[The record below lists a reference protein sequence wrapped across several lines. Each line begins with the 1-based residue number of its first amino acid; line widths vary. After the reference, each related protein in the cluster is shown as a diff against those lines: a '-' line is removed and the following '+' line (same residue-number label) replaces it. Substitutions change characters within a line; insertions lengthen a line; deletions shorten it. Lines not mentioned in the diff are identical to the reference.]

1 MRPVFG
7 TVLLVAVV
15 SGAAAAQQTPP
26 VRRLGR
32 VVATSSEPLA
42 SVSQVRALP
51 GGRLIVNDNTG
62 RRVLM
67 FDSTLKL
74 LTVIADS
81 TSATANAYS
90 SRIGG
95 LIAYRGD
102 STLFADPATL
112 SMLVIDPNGR
122 LARTM
127 AVPQPDYVQNLIGGP
142 FGTLGFD
149 ARGRLVLRSASNRQL
164 MDAAF
169 RASPDSAVLA
179 RVDLTT
185 RAVDTVA
192 KFMIPK
198 VTLQSHDREA
208 TTGWTI
214 VIALVNP
221 LPLTDDWALL
231 SDGTIAIVRG
241 REYRVD
247 LVDEND
253 KITPGPR
260 VPFEWQRVADTERGT
275 IIDST
280 RIEMEKLRA
289 AQLAKN
295 AAAAATGPASATP
308 TTGANGRQLTQAD
321 GSARPAPTSSG
332 PVLMPLEFVPPE
344 DLPDYRPAFRQG
356 AALGDA
362 EGRLWIRTTKFVNGG
377 AVYDVVDRKGYLVDR
392 IQVPTGRV
400 IAGFGP
406 GGVVYLGVRDGD
418 ITRLERATLH

>member
-1 MRPVFG
+1 MRRAFHAI
-7 TVLLVAVV
+7 VL
-15 SGAAAAQQTPP
+15 AAFLGGDIAAQQPP
-26 VRRLGR
+26 SARALGR
-32 VVATSSEPLA
+32 VVATASEPLA

-74 LTVIADS
+74 LAVIADS

-112 SMLVIDPNGR
+112 SMLVIDPNGK

-127 AVPQPDYVQNLIGGP
+127 AVPLPDYVQNLIGGP
-142 FGTLGFD
+142 FGTPGFD
-149 ARGRLVLRSASNRQL
+149 ARGRLVLRSATNRQL

-169 RASPDSAVLA
+169 KAPPDSAVLA
-179 RVDLTT
+179 RVNLTT

-198 VTLQSHDREA
+198 VTLHSYDRES

-214 VIALVNP
+214 VVALVNP

-231 SDGTIAIVRG
+231 ADGTIAIVRG

-247 LVDEND
+247 FVDEND
-253 KITPGPR
+253 KVTSGPR
-260 VPFEWQRVADTERGT
+260 VPFEWQRVADVEREA

-280 RIEMEKLRA
+280 RVETEKLRA
-289 AQLAKN
+289 AQLAKR
-295 AAAAATGPASATP
+295 AATLLASPASAAP
-308 TTGANGRQLTQAD
+308 TSGANGRQLAQAE
-321 GSARPAPTSSG
+321 GSARPAPNSSG

-344 DLPDYRPAFRQG
+344 ELPDYRPAFRQG

-362 EGRLWIRTTKFVNGG
+362 DGRLWIRTTKFINGG
-377 AVYDVVDRKGYLVDR
+377 AVYDVIDRSGKLVDR
-392 IQVPTGRV
+392 VQVPPGRV

-406 GGVVYLGVRDGD
+406 QGAVYLGVVDGD
-418 ITRLERATLH
+418 ITRLERAQMR